1 MQIRVEHISKSFA
14 GRKVVKDVSFT
25 IEQGRCVALIGPN
38 GAGKTTLLHMLVG
51 LIESDGGMISYHRDK
66 NWRNKIGF
74 LPQIPAFYGWMTANE
89 FLRFTGKLA
98 HVDSST
104 LKDRI
109 SAVLQLTGIED
120 AANRKIQGFSG
131 GMKQRLGLAQAL
143 LHKPSFLILDEPV
156 SALDPVGRRD
166 VMKLLNELKK
176 TTTIIYSTHILHD
189 AEEISD
195 DIFLMRE
202 GEIVA
207 RGTLEELLSQATKN
221 YSIRATNPLPKEL
234 SQCDFIKEI
243 DMLGDCNAEIILH
256 PSSKKEELL
265 RWCLDH
271 HVDIV
276 HFHQGKQTLESV
288 FMEVVHS

>member
-243 DMLGDCNAEIILH
+243 YMLGDCNAEIILH
-256 PSSKKEELL
+256 PSGKKEDLL

>member
-1 MQIRVEHISKSFA
+1 MQIRAEHISKSFA
-14 GRKVVKDVSFT
+14 GRKVVKDVSFS

-51 LIESDGGMISYHRDK
+51 LIESDGGTISYHRDK
-66 NWRNKIGF
+66 NWRNTIGF
-74 LPQIPAFYGWMTANE
+74 LPQIPAFYGWMTPNE
-89 FLRFTGKLA
+89 FLRYTGKLA
-98 HVDSST
+98 HIEKST
-104 LKDRI
+104 LTDRI

-166 VMKLLNELKK
+166 VMNILNELKK

-207 RGTLEELLSQATKN
+207 RGTLDELLSQATKN
-221 YSIRATNPLPKEL
+221 YSIRAANPLPKEL

-243 DMLGDCNAEIILH
+243 YMVGDYSAEIILH
-256 PSSKKEELL
+256 SSSKKEELL
-265 RWCLDH
+265 HWCLDH

>member
-1 MQIRVEHISKSFA
+1 MNIEAKHISKSFD
-14 GRKVVKDVSFT
+14 GRKVVNDVSFT
-25 IEQGRCVALIGPN
+25 VEQGRCVALIGPN

-51 LIESDGGMISYHRDK
+51 LIESDSGTISYHQDA
-66 NWRNKIGF
+66 NWRNEIGF
-74 LPQIPAFYGWMTANE
+74 MPQIPSFYGWMTPNE

-98 HVDSST
+98 HLDKT
-104 LKDRI
+104 KLKERI
-109 SAVLQLTGIED
+109 AFVLQLTGISE

-143 LHKPSFLILDEPV
+143 LHQPSLLILDEPV

-166 VMKLLNELKK
+166 VMNILNELKK

-195 DIFLMRE
+195 DILLIRD
-202 GEIVA
+202 GAIVA
-207 RGTLEELLSQATKN
+207 HGTLEELLSRATQN
-221 YSIRATNPLPKEL
+221 YSLRASNPLPHEL
-234 SQCDFIKEI
+234 SQCEFIKEI
-243 DMLGDCNAEIILH
+243 YMVGEYSADIILR
-256 PSSKKEELL
+256 PDGTKEQLL

-271 HVDIV
+271 HVDLV

-288 FMEVVHS
+288 FMEVVKS

>member
-1 MQIRVEHISKSFA
+1 LEIRAEYISKSFA

-51 LIESDGGMISYHRDK
+51 LIESDGGTISYHRDN

-89 FLRFTGKLA
+89 YLRFTGKLA

-109 SAVLQLTGIED
+109 STVLQLTGIED

-166 VMKLLNELKK
+166 VMKLLNELRK

-221 YSIRATNPLPKEL
+221 YSIRAANPLPKEL

-243 DMLGDCNAEIILH
+243 YMVGDCSAEIILH
-256 PSSKKEELL
+256 PSGKKEDLL

>member
-1 MQIRVEHISKSFA
+1 MNIKAEHLSKSFT
-14 GRKVVKDVSFT
+14 GRKVVNDVSFT

-51 LIESDGGMISYHRDK
+51 LIDSDGGTISYHHDK
-66 NWRNKIGF
+66 NWRNEIGF
-74 LPQIPAFYGWMTANE
+74 LPQIPSFYGWMTPNE

-98 HVDSST
+98 HMDKAK
-104 LKDRI
+104 LKERI
-109 SAVLQLTGIED
+109 PFVLKLTGIND

-143 LHKPSFLILDEPV
+143 LHQPSFLILDEPV

-166 VMKLLNELKK
+166 VMNILNELKK

-195 DIFLMRE
+195 DILLMRN

-207 RGTLEELLSQATKN
+207 HGTLEVLLSQAAQN
-221 YSIRATNPLPKEL
+221 YSLRAANPLPKEL
-234 SQCDFIKEI
+234 ADCEFIKEI
-243 DMLGDCNAEIILH
+243 YMVGEYSADIILR
-256 PSSKKEELL
+256 SDSTKEELL

-271 HVDIV
+271 NVDIV

-288 FMEVVHS
+288 FMEVVKA

>member
-1 MQIRVEHISKSFA
+1 MNIEAKHISKSFA
-14 GRKVVKDVSFT
+14 GRKVVNDVSFT
-25 IEQGRCVALIGPN
+25 IEQGRCVAVIGPN

-51 LIESDGGMISYHRDK
+51 LIESDGGTICYHQDA

-74 LPQIPAFYGWMTANE
+74 MPQIPSFYGWMTPNE
-89 FLRFTGKLA
+89 FLRFTGKLS
-98 HVDSST
+98 HLDKT
-104 LKDRI
+104 KLKERI
-109 SAVLQLTGIED
+109 AFVLQLTGISD

-143 LHKPSFLILDEPV
+143 LHQPSLLILDEPV

-166 VMKLLNELKK
+166 VMNILNELKK

-195 DIFLMRE
+195 DILLMRD
-202 GEIVA
+202 GAIVA
-207 RGTLEELLSQATKN
+207 HGTLEELLSRATQN
-221 YSIRATNPLPKEL
+221 YSLRAANPLPQEL
-234 SQCDFIKEI
+234 SQCEFIKEI
-243 DMLGDCNAEIILH
+243 YWVGDYSADIILR
-256 PSSKKEELL
+256 PDGTKEQLL

-288 FMEVVHS
+288 FMEVVKS